1 MLDAL
6 SFPVSVL
13 HIMQQLQLQP
23 EPAPTTAT
31 ATTTGGGGG
40 GGGGEAAADVLNV
53 VVLGASRRA
62 EQRVLRSTRYFDE
75 LAAHFPGTTVKLWLV
90 GPEIR

>member
-23 EPAPTTAT
+23 EPGPAD
-31 ATTTGGGGG
+31 GGGSAAEC
-40 GGGGEAAADVLNV
+40 GGESPASVLNV

-75 LAAHFPGTTVKLWLV
+75 LSAHFPGTTVKLWLV